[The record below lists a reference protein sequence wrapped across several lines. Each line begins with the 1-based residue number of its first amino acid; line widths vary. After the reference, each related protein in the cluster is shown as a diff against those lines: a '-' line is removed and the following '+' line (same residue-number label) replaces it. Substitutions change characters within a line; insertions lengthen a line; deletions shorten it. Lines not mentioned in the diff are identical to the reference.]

1 MYQFSLVFIDR
12 DNGNITVKRAICL
25 SSQGL
30 YTEVG
35 AYKNCHPNIDSI
47 QTASIL
53 CALHTL
59 AIGIFEF
66 LSNSML
72 LPYIR

>member
-1 MYQFSLVFIDR
+1 MYQFSLVFMDR

-47 QTASIL
+47 QTASTV
-53 CALHTL
+53 CPTHF
-59 AIGIFEF
+59 AIGIFP
-66 LSNSML
+66 SNSML